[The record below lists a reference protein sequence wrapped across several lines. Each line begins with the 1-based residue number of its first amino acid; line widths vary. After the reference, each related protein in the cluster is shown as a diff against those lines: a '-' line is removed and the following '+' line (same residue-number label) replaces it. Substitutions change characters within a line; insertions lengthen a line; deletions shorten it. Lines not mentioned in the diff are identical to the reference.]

1 MNKVILVGNLTRDV
15 SVFKTEKNTI
25 LRFTV
30 ALENGYD
37 ADGNE
42 KTGYIDCTNIVKN
55 DSKLA
60 DYLVKGT
67 KVAVDGRLSFNT
79 YVNKLG
85 IKVYNTEVLV
95 SALEL
100 LSSKKVAEEPE
111 TESKEPKEAKEV

>member
-15 SVFKTEKNTI
+15 SVFNTEKSTI

-42 KTGYIDCTNIVKN
+42 KTGYIDCTNIVKK

-85 IKVYNTEVLV
+85 VKVYNTEVLV

-111 TESKEPKEAKEV
+111 TEPSQLPF

>member
-37 ADGNE
+37 ADGNK
-42 KTGYIDCTNIVKN
+42 KTGYIDCTNIVKS

-67 KVAVDGRLSFNT
+67 KVAVDGRLSFNS

-85 IKVYNTEVLV
+85 VKVYNTEVLV

-100 LSSKKVAEEPE
+100 LSSKKTTEEPE
-111 TESKEPKEAKEV
+111 TEPNQLPF